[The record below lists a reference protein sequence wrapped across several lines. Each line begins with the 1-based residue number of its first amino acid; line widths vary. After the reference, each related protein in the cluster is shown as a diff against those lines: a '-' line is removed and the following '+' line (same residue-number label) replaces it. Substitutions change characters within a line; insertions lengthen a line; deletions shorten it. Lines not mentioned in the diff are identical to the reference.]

1 MGSSIVHV
9 HVVVAPFCT
18 GGDGVPLATATV
30 PAGTVMWNANVALSD
45 GWSLDGNQRWAAS
58 GSLIVYEP
66 PTFGSTPPAAR
77 RSGCDPGP
85 ACRGSGRRP

>member
-1 MGSSIVHV
+1 MGSSIVQV
-9 HVVVAPFCT
+9 QVVVAPFCT

-30 PAGTVMWNANVALSD
+30 PAGTVTWNVNVALSE

-66 PTFGSTPPAAR
+66 PGVRIQPAGSPKVGI
-77 RSGCDPGP
+77 RSDPGVP
-85 ACRGSGRRP
+85 W